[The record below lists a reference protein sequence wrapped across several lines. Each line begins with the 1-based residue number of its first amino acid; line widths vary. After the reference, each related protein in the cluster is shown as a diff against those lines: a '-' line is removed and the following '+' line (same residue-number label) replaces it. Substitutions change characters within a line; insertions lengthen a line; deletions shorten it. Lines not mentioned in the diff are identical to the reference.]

1 MQSQGAFTMK
11 TITLRGID
19 EELSSAL
26 TQAAQRTGKS
36 INQFVLD
43 CLRSDVGLKKAPRF
57 TATYHDLDDLFGRWS
72 EDDFR
77 RIDSCLKGQRTI
89 DPEIWQ

>member
-1 MQSQGAFTMK
+1 MK

-26 TQAAQRTGKS
+26 TQAARRDEKS

-43 CLRSDVGLKKAPRF
+43 RLRSDVGLKKEPRF
-57 TATYHDLDDLFGRWS
+57 TATYHDLDDLFGSWS
-72 EDDFR
+72 EDEYR
-77 RIDSCLKGQRTI
+77 RIDSRLMEQRAI
-89 DPEIWQ
+89 DPRLW